1 MFQSILQETLAEEN
15 WQEVQKLGGRK
26 IPALFPLG
34 VIEEHGPHLPLGA
47 DIYWSC
53 GMCRIVRD
61 KLKSMEKKSVILPPY
76 YWGVNHCT
84 HNFPGTF
91 SLRPQTMKQVLFE
104 IFENVR
110 DFSFH
115 DVYCFNYH
123 GDSYHVG
130 AIADTI
136 KEANEKLGIS
146 ARLVLNEM
154 DLPLFGWQGNEDF
167 LLIVNPEYPME
178 WFEKEDASERG
189 LLDIHAGAFETA
201 AMNYFCPELVDLK
214 IAEKL
219 PSTSLDQEGL
229 QKWLQGGDVTRE
241 SVPLGYAGNPAGY
254 KAVGS
259 IFEKI
264 LDLQAEN
271 IAKQI
276 IQ

>member
-15 WQEVQKLGGRK
+15 WQEVQKLGGRN
-26 IPALFPLG
+26 IPALFPWELSRST
-34 VIEEHGPHLPLGA
+34 VRIFLWEPIFTGA
-47 DIYWSC
+47 
-53 GMCRIVRD
+53 
-61 KLKSMEKKSVILPPY
+61 
-76 YWGVNHCT
+76 
-84 HNFPGTF
+84 
-91 SLRPQTMKQVLFE
+91 
-104 IFENVR
+104 
-110 DFSFH
+110 
-115 DVYCFNYH
+115 
-123 GDSYHVG
+123 
-130 AIADTI
+130 AD
-136 KEANEKLGIS
+136 
-146 ARLVLNEM
+146 
-154 DLPLFGWQGNEDF
+154 
-167 LLIVNPEYPME
+167 PEYPLE
-178 WFEKEDASERG
+178 WFEEVDASERG

-214 IAEKL
+214 TAEKL
-219 PSTSLDQEGL
+219 PSTSMDQEGL

>member
-1 MFQSILQETLAEEN
+1 MYS
-15 WQEVQKLGGRK
+15 
-26 IPALFPLG
+26 
-34 VIEEHGPHLPLGA
+34 
-47 DIYWSC
+47 
-53 GMCRIVRD
+53 
-61 KLKSMEKKSVILPPY
+61 
-76 YWGVNHCT
+76 
-84 HNFPGTF
+84 
-91 SLRPQTMKQVLFE
+91 
-104 IFENVR
+104 
-110 DFSFH
+110 
-115 DVYCFNYH
+115 
-123 GDSYHVG
+123 
-130 AIADTI
+130 
-136 KEANEKLGIS
+136 S
-146 ARLVLNEM
+146 A
-154 DLPLFGWQGNEDF
+154 F

-178 WFEKEDASERG
+178 WFEEEDASERG

-214 IAEKL
+214 TAEKL